1 MKAGTLILS
10 RADKNMADLTEF
22 GRSFSIGK
30 QENNMKIWLDF
41 KRGNSHVE
49 SCMRLMAPCKADFLG
64 TKLSVNRANV

>member
-10 RADKNMADLTEF
+10 RADKNMADFTEF

-41 KRGNSHVE
+41 KRGNSHALRGNAV
-49 SCMRLMAPCKADFLG
+49 CDAPASRDAG
-64 TKLSVNRANV
+64 ASM